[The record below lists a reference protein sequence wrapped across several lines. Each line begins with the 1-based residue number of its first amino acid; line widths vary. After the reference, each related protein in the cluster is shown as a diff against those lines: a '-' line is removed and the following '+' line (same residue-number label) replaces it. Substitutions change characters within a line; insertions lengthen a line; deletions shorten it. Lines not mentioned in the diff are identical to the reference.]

1 MITSKNIGK
10 VLETIKREMIRYNV
24 PYVVSLS
31 EKTEDP
37 FKVLISGMLSAR
49 TKDEATSKAS
59 KRLFSIAD
67 TPSKLMKLSEKQIEE
82 LIFPVGFYKTK
93 AKRLKQVARIII
105 ERYNGKVPNEL
116 EKLLELPGVGRKT
129 TNLVLTLGFDKYA
142 ICVDTHVHRI
152 VNRWNYVATKTPLQ
166 TELGLRRKLPKKYWR
181 IINTLLVAFGQ
192 TICKPIS
199 PLCSKCPISNY
210 CPKRG
215 VDKHR

>member
-1 MITSKNIGK
+1 MIRSKNIGK
-10 VLETIKREMIRYNV
+10 ILETIKKEMIRYNV

-31 EKTEDP
+31 DKTEDP
-37 FKVLISGMLSAR
+37 FKVLISAMLSAR

-59 KRLFSIAD
+59 KKLFSIAD
-67 TPSKLMKLSEKQIEE
+67 TPSKLMRLSEKQIEE

-93 AKRLKQVARIII
+93 ASRLKQVARMIV
-105 ERYNGKVPNEL
+105 EKYNGKVPSEL

-129 TNLVLTLGFDKYA
+129 ANLVLTLGFGKYG

-152 VNRWNYVATKTPLQ
+152 VNRWNYVATKTPIE
-166 TELGLRRKLPKKYWR
+166 TELALREKLPRKYWK

-215 VDKHR
+215 VDRHR

>member
-1 MITSKNIGK
+1 MIKSKNIGK
-10 VLETIKREMIRYNV
+10 ILETIKKEMIRYNV

-31 EKTEDP
+31 DKTEDP
-37 FKVLISGMLSAR
+37 FKVLISAMLSAR

-59 KRLFSIAD
+59 KKLFSIAD
-67 TPSKLMKLSEKQIEE
+67 TPSKLMRLSEKQIEE

-93 AKRLKQVARIII
+93 ASRLKQVARMIV
-105 ERYNGKVPNEL
+105 EKYNGKVPSEL

-129 TNLVLTLGFDKYA
+129 ANLVLTLGFGKYG

-152 VNRWNYVATKTPLQ
+152 VNRWNYVATKTPIE
-166 TELGLRRKLPKKYWR
+166 TELALREKLPRKYWK

-215 VDKHR
+215 VDRHR